1 MIHCR
6 LSVEKCSAFWAEG
19 IAMVTIVASSTTIS
33 CAMLSRA
40 RTAHRFGSRCGESTT
55 VSSYDRCAPWHASW
69 RRCQA
74 IASRNSLVRDPSV
87 VLSNGWDRDERR
99 ALIDPVAAAFAR
111 RRYLLR
117 GLGSPGLSERGELE
131 LVCRRARILVGQ
143 EEDCLGDPAWL
154 RQRVGG
160 DSATRG
166 SGERLDAGVDDQQR
180 HVNTNRAELKRSSV
194 GNGSHAKCSRR
205 PQAAAWHGAPRRP
218 ARDLHQRCRPTL
230 LHGEPPAGRQ
240 ERERGSGRSCSP
252 GGKPAE
258 G

>member
-19 IAMVTIVASSTTIS
+19 IAMVTIAASGTTIS

-40 RTAHRFGSRCGESTT
+40 RTAHRFGSRCGESTD
-55 VSSYDRCAPWHASW
+55 VSSYDRCSPWHASW

-117 GLGSPGLSERGELE
+117 GLGGPGLSERGELE

-143 EEDCLGDPAWL
+143 EEDCLGDPV
-154 RQRVGG
+154 RVGKGLGRDSGAKGTGGALGGRGEG
-160 DSATRG
+160 D
-166 SGERLDAGVDDQQR
+166 
-180 HVNTNRAELKRSSV
+180 
-194 GNGSHAKCSRR
+194 
-205 PQAAAWHGAPRRP
+205 AAH
-218 ARDLHQRCRPTL
+218 
-230 LHGEPPAGRQ
+230 
-240 ERERGSGRSCSP
+240 
-252 GGKPAE
+252 
-258 G
+258 